1 MRDGELLYSE
11 PKYIRMDEG
20 GLRSL
25 AAAGLKLTTGVTY

>member
-11 PKYIRMDEG
+11 PKYIRMDDG

-25 AAAGLKLTTGVTY
+25 AIAGLKLKLGVSY

>member
-1 MRDGELLYSE
+1 LLYSE

-25 AAAGLKLTTGVTY
+25 SAAGLALKLGVTY